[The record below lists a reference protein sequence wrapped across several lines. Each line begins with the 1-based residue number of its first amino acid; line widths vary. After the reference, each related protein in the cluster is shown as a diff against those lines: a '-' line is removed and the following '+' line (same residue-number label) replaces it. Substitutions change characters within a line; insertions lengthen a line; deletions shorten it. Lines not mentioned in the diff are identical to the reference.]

1 MADGPADTWY
11 VHLCLVKRHCW
22 QWRAVLE
29 DEGPHEEQQRTVGEA
44 EEVRVSAGEIK
55 AGNGNRWRRQG
66 QGSYPKMVFK
76 TELSSKGV
84 TFCFHLQCSS
94 RFLHVKPFVPLQ
106 RPTLRRTT
114 TRQPSLLTLATIP
127 ISCYFALLLFQH
139 LLSHGELPHAQC
151 CVYAAA
157 DKGGR
162 PPNGSWL
169 MVANDQTLKKMQ
181 RDR

>member
-1 MADGPADTWY
+1 
-11 VHLCLVKRHCW
+11 
-22 QWRAVLE
+22 
-29 DEGPHEEQQRTVGEA
+29 
-44 EEVRVSAGEIK
+44 
-55 AGNGNRWRRQG
+55 
-66 QGSYPKMVFK
+66 MVFK

-84 TFCFHLQCSS
+84 TFCIHLQCSS

-169 MVANDQTLKKMQ
+169 MVANDQTLKKCNVTDNPVASALCTSDVLKSNRCPSFWYFWCLLRRLHSVYMTETQ
-181 RDR
+181 MTHTLSLLTLSCCSHSARTTFLLLSSRPGFL